1 MTTCK
6 RCKITHWRSGECHA
20 LPQAVICDPP
30 EPTVID
36 ESDLAPGMA
45 GARCIFGGRAG
56 GCGAGTMTP
65 RDELKAGLWVWR
77 GDWVIGREP
86 PRTDRL
92 VAIHKS
98 GDAVAQVKIIDDN
111 LDAAIDQMLERFT

>member
-36 ESDLAPGMA
+36 ESDLAPGMVVVA
-45 GARCIFGGRAG
+45 VDDGKSDTESYGIFLCTPDARLGWC
-56 GCGAGTMTP
+56 
-65 RDELKAGLWVWR
+65 RDPL
-77 GDWVIGREP
+77 
-86 PRTDRL
+86 L
-92 VAIHKS
+92 VSATTFMSIKNAKTHS
-98 GDAVAQVKIIDDN
+98 DVHYVAAKQDHS
-111 LDAAIDQMLERFT
+111 